1 MTRALIALSALLA
14 STAAAAASTPAA
26 PRMTRENVRIEIGR
40 TNWMQFPL
48 LEPSPRNLP
57 MGAMLDEVEKL
68 LRERE
73 CIMRGQSH
81 RSFDITVPWAVQ
93 VEADGRFT
101 HLLIADVGCRP
112 LETFVA
118 EMVMTLAN
126 RGDIRPAAAPEAR
139 WYGSEFNFNLTN
151 ITR

>member
-14 STAAAAASTPAA
+14 STAATASTPAA
-26 PRMTRENVRIEIGR
+26 PRMTPENVRIEIGR
-40 TNWMQFPL
+40 TDWMQFPL

-73 CIMRGQSH
+73 CTMRGQNY
-81 RSFDITVPWAVQ
+81 RDFDITVPWAVQ

-118 EMVMTLAN
+118 DMVMTLAN
-126 RGDIRPAAAPEAR
+126 RGDIRPARASEAR
-139 WYGSEFNFNLTN
+139 WYGSEFNFNLTT
-151 ITR
+151 TR